1 MKKITIIAVV
11 ALVLAAAAYYYFGRK
26 SDGEVVY
33 KTTDVMRGDVV
44 LNIEATGTVEPE
56 DLVDV
61 GARVSGEIVSFGKD
75 RAGHEMDFGSVV
87 KEGDLM
93 AIIDDTIPKTNLQ
106 QAKANLLQAKAE
118 LSQSEASLLVKE
130 AYARKAERDWKRA
143 KGLGVSEAL
152 SQATYDNYLS
162 TWEQSTAE
170 VEAAKAKILAAKAA
184 ISYAEADIAT
194 AQRNLDYCTIKA
206 PVDGV
211 VISREVNVGQTVVSS
226 MNASSLFL
234 LAKDL
239 KRMEVW
245 ASVNEAD
252 IANIKPGQPVI
263 FTVDALPNQKFNGK
277 VGKVRL
283 NATMSQNVVTYV
295 VEVVADN
302 SDGRLLPYLT
312 ANLYFEV
319 KRADDTLYLPNAALR
334 WRPENADQAAAG
346 VDIDSLKPGA
356 RVWVEAGKGKVRP
369 VAVEI
374 VLRTDTAVAIKS
386 DELKEGQKVVV
397 GAMSSS
403 EIARAQASPFMPA
416 MKRRPKSTNS
426 AKAAQR

>member
-1 MKKITIIAVV
+1 MV
-11 ALVLAAAAYYYFGRK
+11 
-26 SDGEVVY
+26 
-33 KTTDVMRGDVV
+33 
-44 LNIEATGTVEPE
+44 
-56 DLVDV
+56 
-61 GARVSGEIVSFGKD
+61 
-75 RAGHEMDFGSVV
+75 
-87 KEGDLM
+87 
-93 AIIDDTIPKTNLQ
+93 
-106 QAKANLLQAKAE
+106 
-118 LSQSEASLLVKE
+118 EAS
-130 AYARKAERDWKRA
+130 
-143 KGLGVSEAL
+143 
-152 SQATYDNYLS
+152 
-162 TWEQSTAE
+162 
-170 VEAAKAKILAAKAA
+170 KAKILAAKAA

-252 IANIKPGQPVI
+252 IANIKPGQPVV

-403 EIARAQASPFMPA
+403 EMARAQASPFMPA

>member
-1 MKKITIIAVV
+1 MKKITIIAVL
-11 ALVLAAAAYYYFGRK
+11 ALALAAAAYYYFGRK
-26 SDGEVVY
+26 SGGEVVY
-33 KTTDVMRGDVV
+33 KTTNVMRGDVV

-75 RAGHEMDFGSVV
+75 RSGHEMDFGSVV

-252 IANIKPGQPVI
+252 IANIKPGQPVV

-319 KRADDTLYLPNAALR
+319 KRANDTLYLPNAALR

-346 VDIDSLKPGA
+346 VDIDSLKPGP

-369 VAVEI
+369 VDVEI
-374 VLRTDTAVAIKS
+374 VLRTDMAVAIKS
-386 DELKEGQKVVV
+386 DELKEGQKVVI
-397 GAMSSS
+397 GAMSSA
-403 EIARAQASPFMPA
+403 EMAHAQASPFMPA
-416 MKRRPKSTNS
+416 MRSRPKSTNS